1 MMRTCVTR
9 VQLMMWRS
17 ERFKVE
23 PRRLIADLRW
33 PWVLL
38 LTLLASTSLA
48 AEETINLAVGQQRT
62 LNVAQMA
69 KLAIGRD
76 TVIEAKPLSPTQVLV
91 TALAP
96 GQSELEVI
104 KSNGQSQKF
113 TVVVTA
119 IDAKQVSK
127 EIKRLIGD
135 REGISVNVQGDRIFL
150 EGFALT
156 LDDMQRVNQVAQM
169 YPQVVKN
176 QVKLDPSAKNMVA
189 QQLNS
194 SLQRAG
200 LRGAVATVVNS
211 TVFLE
216 GKVDNEGDMKKA
228 ELVMKAMGE
237 NIQNLLTIG
246 STKMIALDVE
256 FMEVSTNSLNTIG
269 IRFPTDIAGTPQ
281 FRFDATKVFL
291 PAGTPDQLSLGGSLV
306 STSQFGFGFLF
317 TDGVT
322 RSLAKPRL
330 VCASGQK
337 ASFLAGGEIPVV
349 FITQQ
354 IATIQFKE
362 YGIKLNMTPQA
373 DARAIHLDV
382 EAEVSDVDFSVA
394 VQNVPGLLTR
404 RVKTNIA
411 VRSGETIALSGLLSN
426 VSEKNVAKM
435 PLLGHIPII
444 GELFKS
450 RRFREKQ
457 SELVVFV
464 TPRIVDAD
472 DEALQ
477 RAITDMTERLDRAKS
492 EVKWGVFD

>member
-1 MMRTCVTR
+1 MRAVT
-9 VQLMMWRS
+9 VVCATLAVAMS
-17 ERFKVE
+17 V
-23 PRRLIADLRW
+23 PAYADE
-33 PWVLL
+33 V
-38 LTLLASTSLA
+38 
-48 AEETINLAVGQQRT
+48 INLAVGQQRT
-62 LNVAQMA
+62 LAVQNMT

-76 TVIEAKPLSPTQVLV
+76 SVIEAKPLSTSQVLV
-91 TALAP
+91 TALSP
-96 GQSELEVI
+96 GQSELTII
-104 KSNGQSQKF
+104 KSNGQQQKF
-113 TVVVTA
+113 TVTVTA
-119 IDAKQVSK
+119 VDAKQVAK
-127 EIKRLIGD
+127 DVKRLIGD
-135 REGISVNVQGDRIFL
+135 REGITVSVQNDRIYL

-156 LDDMQRVNQVAQM
+156 LDDMQRVDQVAQM
-169 YPQVVKN
+169 YPQIVKN
-176 QVKLDPSAKNMVA
+176 QVKLDPSAKNIVA

-216 GKVDNEGDMKKA
+216 GKVDNDGDMKKA
-228 ELVMKAMGE
+228 ELVMKSMGE
-237 NIQNLLTIG
+237 NIQNLLSIG
-246 STKMIALDVE
+246 STKMVALDVE
-256 FMEVSTNSLNTIG
+256 FMEVSTNSLDAIG
-269 IRFPTDIAGTPQ
+269 VRFPTDIAGTPQ

-291 PAGTPDQLSLGGSLV
+291 PAGTPDQLSIGGSLI

-337 ASFLAGGEIPVV
+337 ASFLAGGEIPIV
-349 FITQQ
+349 FVTQQ
-354 IATIQFKE
+354 TSTVQYKE
-362 YGIKLNMTPQA
+362 YGIKLVMSPHA
-373 DARAIHLDV
+373 DARAIHLEV
-382 EAEVSDVDFSVA
+382 EAEVSDIDLSVS

-404 RVKTNIA
+404 KVKTNIA

-426 VSEKNVAKM
+426 VSEKAVSKL

-450 RRFREKQ
+450 RRFRDKQ

-477 RAITDMTERLDRAKS
+477 KSISEMTERLDRAKS